1 MCPLPFF
8 GYFFYNYPIFLFFRS
23 LFFNFCLISLYSFK
37 DTDSIFVK
45 SLLMEFVGATNE
57 TLCKEFSSSMH
68 KKFEMSMIGELNFFL
83 GLQVKQIKHGTFL
96 CQKKILYRTN

>member
-45 SLLMEFVGATNE
+45 SLLMEFVGQVFG
-57 TLCKEFSSSMH
+57 EFGVGLEVAAEDGVDEDAYVLSGVVD
-68 KKFEMSMIGELNFFL
+68 GEP
-83 GLQVKQIKHGTFL
+83 
-96 CQKKILYRTN
+96 C